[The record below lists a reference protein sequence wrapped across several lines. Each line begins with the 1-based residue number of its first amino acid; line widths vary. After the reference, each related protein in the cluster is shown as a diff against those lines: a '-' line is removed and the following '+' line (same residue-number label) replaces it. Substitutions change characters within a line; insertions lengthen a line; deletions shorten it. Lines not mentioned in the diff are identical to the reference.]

1 MAQRNNLAPRV
12 PFASHGPE
20 PLLNRPWPGRN
31 VSVSSL
37 FNLMDADKSNSVTAS
52 EFQSGLAMG
61 GIRPLPTVE
70 AMKELF
76 KEIDTDNSGSLSW
89 EELHEVPRG
98 AQGAR
103 VCWT

>member
-1 MAQRNNLAPRV
+1 
-12 PFASHGPE
+12 
-20 PLLNRPWPGRN
+20 
-31 VSVSSL
+31 
-37 FNLMDADKSNSVTAS
+37 
-52 EFQSGLAMG
+52 
-61 GIRPLPTVE
+61 
-70 AMKELF
+70 MKELF